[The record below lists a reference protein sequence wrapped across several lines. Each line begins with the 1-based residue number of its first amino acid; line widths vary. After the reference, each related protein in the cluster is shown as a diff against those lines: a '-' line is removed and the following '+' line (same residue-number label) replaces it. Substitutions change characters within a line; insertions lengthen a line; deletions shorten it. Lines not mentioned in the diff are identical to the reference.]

1 MLRNYVVEIK
11 AVKTKIS
18 AKLLNI
24 GQTTE
29 TDKMPKSV
37 SYHSYL
43 IESLKDPSEAS
54 AYFKAVLAEGD
65 VEMLQKAINNLI
77 EAGYKNL
84 AFGLNLQEINN
95 YTLLS
100 TIATKVESQNWLETA
115 EIELK
120 PQVQ

>member
-1 MLRNYVVEIK
+1 
-11 AVKTKIS
+11 
-18 AKLLNI
+18 
-24 GQTTE
+24 
-29 TDKMPKSV
+29 MPKSV

-84 AFGLNLQEINN
+84 ALGLNLQDLNN
-95 YTLLS
+95 HTLLS
-100 TIATKVESQNWLETA
+100 IISNKLESQNWLQTA

-120 PQVQ
+120 TQVQ

>member
-1 MLRNYVVEIK
+1 
-11 AVKTKIS
+11 
-18 AKLLNI
+18 
-24 GQTTE
+24 
-29 TDKMPKSV
+29 MPKSV

-84 AFGLNLQEINN
+84 AFGLNLQELNN
-95 YTLLS
+95 HTLLS
-100 TIATKVESQNWLETA
+100 TIATKVESQNWLQTA